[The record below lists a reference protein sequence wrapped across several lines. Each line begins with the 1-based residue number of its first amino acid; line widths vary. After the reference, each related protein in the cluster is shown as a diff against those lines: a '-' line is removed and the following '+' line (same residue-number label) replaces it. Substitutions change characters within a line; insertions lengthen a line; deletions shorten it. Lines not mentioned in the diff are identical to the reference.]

1 MTPLEK
7 SEQDLDQA
15 IRELKGEIAERPSGG
30 MNERSD
36 AASSSP
42 GSLMN
47 IPLKVQ
53 VAIGAVEM
61 TVGELSNLG
70 PGQTVALNKLVGDP
84 VDIIVN
90 GTRIGTGFLVAIPGN
105 TPSFGIKIH
114 SLND

>member
-1 MTPLEK
+1 MSPLEK

-15 IRELKGEIAERPSGG
+15 IRELKGEIQEAPDGSRGRDEAGPQGS
-30 MNERSD
+30 
-36 AASSSP
+36 

-61 TVGELSNLG
+61 TVGDLSNLG
-70 PGQTVALNKLVGDP
+70 PGQTVSLNKLVGDP
-84 VDIIVN
+84 VDIIVI
-90 GTRIGTGFLVAIPGN
+90 GTRIGTGFLVAIPGH
-105 TPSFGIKIH
+105 TPTFGLKIH

>member
-1 MTPLEK
+1 MSPLEK
-7 SEQDLDQA
+7 SEHDLDQA
-15 IRELKGEIAERPSGG
+15 IRELKGEVQDTPGSARGRE
-30 MNERSD
+30 D
-36 AASSSP
+36 AGPQGS

-70 PGQTVALNKLVGDP
+70 PGQTVSLNKLVGDP

-90 GTRIGTGFLVAIPGN
+90 GTRIGTGFLVAIPGH
-105 TPSFGIKIH
+105 TPTFGLKIH